1 MDLDNVALQKCQAAN
16 KRYSYAYEA
25 LSDWGSG
32 KVLLDIIFKVQEKVA
47 NDDFQYHRD
56 IIYSV

>member
-1 MDLDNVALQKCQAAN
+1 MFTK
-16 KRYSYAYEA
+16 AYEA
-25 LSDWGSG
+25 LSGWGSG

-47 NDDFQYHRD
+47 NNDFQYHRD